1 MSLAIVSPAASSVPP
16 ALALGFHE
24 TASACESRSTCL
36 VSFAERSPPP
46 PWLCR
51 TNGDPPCGGP
61 TEAARRAVSHSNS
74 VPVGNERNNSPVWL
88 MDSYNPLSFRRSAP
102 ARASASLHRHKP
114 IDPKSE
120 LAHGKGRDKINN
132 GIVFSVTGDL
142 RMSLLMWCM
151 LILFLCS
158 SSKEMV
164 VDRTRLARW
173 HSYQMEK
180 PQNIIRN
187 LKRHSDGTFASDFT
201 HYLDKIKAKD
211 FVEWLASTKQEGQAV
226 KTYTFILKLCVL

>member
-1 MSLAIVSPAASSVPP
+1 MQCFLI
-16 ALALGFHE
+16 
-24 TASACESRSTCL
+24 
-36 VSFAERSPPP
+36 
-46 PWLCR
+46 
-51 TNGDPPCGGP
+51 
-61 TEAARRAVSHSNS
+61 
-74 VPVGNERNNSPVWL
+74 
-88 MDSYNPLSFRRSAP
+88 YFRR
-102 ARASASLHRHKP
+102 
-114 IDPKSE
+114 
-120 LAHGKGRDKINN
+120 INN

-164 VDRTRLARW
+164 VDRTRLARC
-173 HSYQMEK
+173 MEK

-211 FVEWLASTKQEGQAV
+211 FVEWLASTKQEGQASSFFHLFICFTDDM
-226 KTYTFILKLCVL
+226 KTYSTSQKYKSLQVTLVLVSSRSIK